1 MKELTSVVVVMV
13 NGLQNKKKQA
23 LVVMVNGLQKK
34 KKQACFVRL
43 SKAIS
48 VENCSPYLGIE

>member
-1 MKELTSVVVVMV
+1 MSFLKELTSVVVVMV
-13 NGLQNKKKQA
+13 NGLQN
-23 LVVMVNGLQKK
+23 K

>member
-13 NGLQNKKKQA
+13 NGLQN
-23 LVVMVNGLQKK
+23 K